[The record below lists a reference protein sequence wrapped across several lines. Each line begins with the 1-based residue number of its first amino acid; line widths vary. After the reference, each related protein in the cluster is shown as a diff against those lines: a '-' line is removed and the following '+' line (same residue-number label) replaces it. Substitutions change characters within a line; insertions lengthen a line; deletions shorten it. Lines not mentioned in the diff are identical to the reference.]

1 MDLLALE
8 HVLVQAEAGA
18 LAARCRRR
26 GQRVEPAPAQLLG
39 DLRQQSQGHM
49 HDRAALDRRP
59 ARVRNAGHRALGLPS
74 GARAPAAPSP
84 VEVLAAVF
92 AHRALLTFFSTI
104 APRRAAAPAAL
115 RRARATARRAGGAL
129 APSWRP
135 RPLAASAGDPS
146 RSPAPPIRPDRC

>member
-59 ARVRNAGHRALGLPS
+59 ARVRNAGHLALGLPS

-92 AHRALLTFFSTI
+92 AHRDLLTYFTSI
-104 APRRAAAPAAL
+104 QPL
-115 RRARATARRAGGAL
+115 RDTP
-129 APSWRP
+129 PSE
-135 RPLAASAGDPS
+135 L
-146 RSPAPPIRPDRC
+146 